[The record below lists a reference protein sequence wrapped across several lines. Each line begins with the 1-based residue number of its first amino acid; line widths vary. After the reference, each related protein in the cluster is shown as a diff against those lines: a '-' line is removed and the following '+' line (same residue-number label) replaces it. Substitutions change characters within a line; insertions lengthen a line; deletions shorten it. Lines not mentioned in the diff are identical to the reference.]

1 MVINQHHSQE
11 CMIKAMRNQ
20 LETIKSNDP
29 KRIEK
34 LKKKIEALEDEYKF
48 LKHEKQKNMIK
59 QGVLKFDIDYQIK
72 SVGDKIRKAKYRLK
86 RDGDCLNKVKRPKRA
101 VIKESKKERE
111 IEKTYESLFQHWLYD

>member
-1 MVINQHHSQE
+1 
-11 CMIKAMRNQ
+11 MIKAMRNR

-34 LKKKIEALEDEYKF
+34 LKKKIEVLEGEYKF
-48 LKHEKQKNMIK
+48 LKHEKRKNMIK

-72 SVGDKIRKAKYRLK
+72 SVGDKIRNAKYRLK
-86 RDGDCLNKVKRPKRA
+86 RDGGCLKKVKRPKNS

-111 IEKTYESLFQHWLYD
+111 IERTYESLFQHWLYD

>member
-1 MVINQHHSQE
+1 
-11 CMIKAMRNQ
+11 MIKAMRKQ

-34 LKKKIEALEDEYKF
+34 LKKKIEVLEDEYKF
-48 LKHEKQKNMIK
+48 LKHEKRKNMIK

-86 RDGDCLNKVKRPKRA
+86 RDECCLNKVKSPKKA

-111 IEKTYESLFQHWLYD
+111 IEKTYESLFQYWLYD

>member
-48 LKHEKQKNMIK
+48 L
-59 QGVLKFDIDYQIK
+59 
-72 SVGDKIRKAKYRLK
+72 
-86 RDGDCLNKVKRPKRA
+86 
-101 VIKESKKERE
+101 
-111 IEKTYESLFQHWLYD
+111 T